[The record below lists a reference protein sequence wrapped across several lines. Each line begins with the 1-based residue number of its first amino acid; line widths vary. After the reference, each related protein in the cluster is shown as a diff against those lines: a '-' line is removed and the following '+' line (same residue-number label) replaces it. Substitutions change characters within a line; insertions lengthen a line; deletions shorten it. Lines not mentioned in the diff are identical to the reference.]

1 MFNVDLKGP
10 ELSVRAAVAAAH
22 ITALE
27 WREGGGSVRGEA
39 GGAGL
44 VFTVLSP
51 HSHAWG
57 PPSAPHPQVKASCAG
72 GRS

>member
-10 ELSVRAAVAAAH
+10 EPSVRAAAAAAH

-27 WREGGGSVRGEA
+27 WREGGGC
-39 GGAGL
+39 GGRPG
-44 VFTVLSP
+44 FTVLSP
-51 HSHAWG
+51 CSHAWG
-57 PPSAPHPQVKASCAG
+57 PSSAPHPQVKASCAG

>member
-27 WREGGGSVRGEA
+27 WREGGGV
-39 GGAGL
+39 
-44 VFTVLSP
+44 
-51 HSHAWG
+51 
-57 PPSAPHPQVKASCAG
+57 CG
-72 GRS
+72 GRRGGQAWFSPCFLLAATRGAPPLPPIPR